1 MAENLSEQKIE
12 EFRSTFDL
20 FDKEKKGKIKSK
32 ELGVVIR
39 KLGQNPTDNELKEM
53 IDEIDTDK
61 NGTIEFTEFLGLMD
75 RLMKDVESKESLIQT
90 FKVIDKDLTGSIS
103 TGELRDVLLDLNY
116 DITNDELNEII
127 NYVDTNGDGQ
137 LDYDELLNILYYN

>member
-1 MAENLSEQKIE
+1 MAENLSEEKIE

-32 ELGVVIR
+32 ELGIVIR
-39 KLGQNPTDNELKEM
+39 KLGQNPTDTELLEM

-116 DITNDELNEII
+116 EISNDELNEII